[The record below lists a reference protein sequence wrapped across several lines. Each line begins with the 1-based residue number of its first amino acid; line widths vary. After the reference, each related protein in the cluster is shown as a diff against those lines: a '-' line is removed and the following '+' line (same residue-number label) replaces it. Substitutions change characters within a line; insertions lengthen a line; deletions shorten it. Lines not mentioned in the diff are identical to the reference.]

1 MTISTAVLQR
11 IDTAC
16 TGLIEARDDLH
27 HQLRALQREQGRN
40 APKPQD
46 DERFKEALLSFLQS
60 IATIA
65 LSQIPPRDGIAVAFG
80 EGRYTGGL
88 SPTALRQVRDAMV
101 ALEYVVVGKW
111 SHNKDDRN
119 KGRFTRIRH
128 TEKLTLLLRSYGV
141 RLADVAKPPVD
152 VVRLSRP
159 KTDVMPGEIAAS
171 GEVVRRYNAYIAEFD
186 LSLPQEGWHDLFHLV
201 IKGGSNGKGDRL
213 DRGYSDGRIYLW
225 RGFAED
231 YSRGGRCY
239 GQVQQNMPKS
249 IRKRLLINGKATIEL
264 DFSRIHPTIIFA
276 EKGIALD
283 LDPYAVP
290 GYEGM
295 EEAGKETFNRLLNS
309 RRKIRFRSREDRQWF
324 SDKFSFNDYR
334 DAMIAHLSAISD
346 TFQKDYGARLQKRDS
361 ELALNVIQRCMDSG
375 LPVYPVHDSFITTID
390 NRSELEH
397 IMREEFF
404 DMFGVHCLIK

>member
-1 MTISTAVLQR
+1 MSLSTAVLQP

-27 HQLRALQREQGRN
+27 RQLRALQKEQGRN

-46 DERFKEALLSFLQS
+46 DERFQEALLSFLHA
-60 IATIA
+60 IAMIA

-80 EGRYTGGL
+80 EGRYIGGL
-88 SPTALRQVRDAMV
+88 SPTALRQVRDGLD
-101 ALEYVVVGKW
+101 ALEFVAVGKW
-111 SHNKDDRN
+111 SHNKKDRN

-141 RLADVAKPPVD
+141 RLADVVKPPVD

-159 KTDVMPGEIAAS
+159 KTDVMPGEIAVS
-171 GEVVRRYNAYIAEFD
+171 GEVVRRYNSYIAQFD
-186 LSLPQEGWHDLFHLV
+186 LSLPQDGWRDLFHLV

-213 DRGYSDGRIYLW
+213 HRGYSDGRIYLW

-276 EKGIALD
+276 EKGIPLD

-309 RRKIRFRSREDRQWF
+309 RRRIQYRSKEDIQWF
-324 SDKFSFNDYR
+324 SDKLSFNAYR
-334 DAMIAHLSAISD
+334 DAMVAHLSAISD

-361 ELALNVIQRCMDSG
+361 ELALNIIERCMNLG
-375 LPVYPVHDSFITTID
+375 MPIYPVHDSFITTMD
-390 NRSELEH
+390 HKSSLKRV
-397 IMREEFF
+397 MMDEFF
-404 DMFGVHCLIK
+404 DMFGVHCSIK